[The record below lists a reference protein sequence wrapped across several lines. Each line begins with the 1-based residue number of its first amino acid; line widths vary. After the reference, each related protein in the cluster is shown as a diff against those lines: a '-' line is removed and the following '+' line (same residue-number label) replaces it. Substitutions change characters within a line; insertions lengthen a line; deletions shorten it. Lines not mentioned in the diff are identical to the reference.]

1 MLRRAK
7 QPPNKNK
14 KKRCRGNDY
23 DDVIKEERKGK
34 HVHLMPSLDDNY
46 GDSKEPE
53 KKSTYAN
60 TSMPDTDCGLGLC
73 DQSGVLPEGLIKE
86 KTGSSLSSSWS
97 KEDEITILKGLVRL
111 KTENEIKSRKIDYI
125 ALYESIKQFLH
136 RESDIEDLK
145 KKVKCLREKYK
156 KNLKKAKTPSVPH
169 EEELFHLSD
178 KFWGDG
184 DKDHEINQQITCH
197 SSAPSCS
204 SIRPY
209 KSLDL
214 EASDKI
220 FVGDLGLALATINR
234 NQSNPVHVALEQY
247 KLVSQ
252 SLRIRKCYG
261 NQILEARITP
271 KMEEL
276 SELEEQK
283 IARSYF
289 DTKIQHALLVLD
301 AYKAS
306 NGFGVDRDGYGVS
319 VLNGIG
325 GVGYGTKLT
334 FQSTALYAGNARWIT
349 DERKIKNSLINVA
362 TDCGLKKDTPK
373 AMNEGNSPPA
383 TIGGH
388 TPITGKPSN
397 TSSKSVSQ
405 MCQSQEREKNKEMN
419 IKNRENQCDSSIP
432 SHTVA
437 SSKEIKESATSL
449 PDGMTVEV
457 LVKGKPDG
465 KVASTGKQVEIYFDA
480 KLRDTGCFIGS
491 NIAAGTPHKF
501 CLGLSLLSHTHTALP
516 GSNAKPPILPDSWLQ
531 FIVLGTGKGWEVSS
545 EDCTWK
551 NKEQEGVIH
560 DFPFSYYANS
570 AWSAIIL
577 LMNEELNDS
586 SYV

>member
-7 QPPNKNK
+7 QPPNKKK

-111 KTENEIKSRKIDYI
+111 KTENEIKSKKIDYI

-306 NGFGVDRDGYGVS
+306 NGF
-319 VLNGIG
+319 
-325 GVGYGTKLT
+325 
-334 FQSTALYAGNARWIT
+334 
-349 DERKIKNSLINVA
+349 ENSLINVA

-432 SHTVA
+432 SHTVP

-501 CLGLSLLSHTHTALP
+501 CLGHKKMLKGLNIGIEGMQVGEKRRLIIPPSLGP

-531 FIVLGTGKGWEVSS
+531 YDV
-545 EDCTWK
+545 
-551 NKEQEGVIH
+551 
-560 DFPFSYYANS
+560 
-570 AWSAIIL
+570 
-577 LMNEELNDS
+577 ELADICE
-586 SYV
+586 